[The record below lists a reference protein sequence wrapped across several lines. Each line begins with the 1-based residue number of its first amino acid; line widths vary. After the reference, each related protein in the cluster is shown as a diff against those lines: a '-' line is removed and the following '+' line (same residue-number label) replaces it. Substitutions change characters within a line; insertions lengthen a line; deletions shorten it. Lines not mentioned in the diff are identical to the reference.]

1 MGGGAPGIGLAAMTS
16 DYRIAFTAIS
26 GGSIPPDAAARLQ
39 AALAGMPGAS
49 GVAEATQ
56 DRRRRLV
63 TATFW
68 IEVRLGMADAARDG
82 SRLAKEALKVAGM
95 GEAQLTELSVRMEDR
110 PAGLDGVRPAA

>member
-1 MGGGAPGIGLAAMTS
+1 MTS
-16 DYRIAFTAIS
+16 DYRIAFTANS
-26 GGSIPPDAAARLQ
+26 GAPLAKDAAGRLH
-39 AALAGMPGAS
+39 AALAAMPGAA
-49 GVAEATQ
+49 GVAESGQ

-95 GEAQLTELSVRMEDR
+95 AEAQLTELSVRMEPR
-110 PAGLDGVRPAA
+110 PADLDGARPHR